1 MRFVYMFDST
11 YRSTNA
17 HHVRHCSANPL
28 VNLFTY
34 GILFKSHLA
43 HVRFIAALNDSM
55 IGRLPLFYLLSSA
68 VYAPVSII

>member
-17 HHVRHCSANPL
+17 HPVRH
-28 VNLFTY
+28 TY